1 MEASQ
6 EQLGDRVEQSWT
18 EFASKLG
25 VVMQVAQIA
34 QQAITAL
41 GEAAV
46 IWGNESASAMDKY
59 NSTLDAL
66 QNSGIP
72 VLSQAISIGTTLRS
86 WIDGSAADLARLN
99 EQIERMNGL
108 LDEASKKLASAM
120 SREATKD
127 MADKRERWSLRTLA
141 RT

>member
-1 MEASQ
+1 MAENVGTITVAIEAQTAELQAGLEQAERAVKESAQQMEASQ

-46 IWGNESASAMDKY
+46 IMGDKSTSAMEK
-59 NSTLDAL
+59 
-66 QNSGIP
+66 
-72 VLSQAISIGTTLRS
+72 
-86 WIDGSAADLARLN
+86 
-99 EQIERMNGL
+99 
-108 LDEASKKLASAM
+108 
-120 SREATKD
+120 
-127 MADKRERWSLRTLA
+127 
-141 RT
+141 